1 MKAAFTAESTP
12 GRGCVAI
19 TPSRASVSENSLPK
33 FASAIPSPP
42 KISPSNSCVASS
54 SIIAAPSVAYD
65 IKTTESQSATAVA
78 RVDASKSVGSYPVLA
93 HRSPPIA
100 ASKLSARPEP

>member
-1 MKAAFTAESTP
+1 MNP
-12 GRGCVAI
+12 
-19 TPSRASVSENSLPK
+19 
-33 FASAIPSPP
+33 ASAIPSAPNILP
-42 KISPSNSCVASS
+42 VYPCVASS
-54 SIIAAPSVAYD
+54 STIAAPSVAYD

-78 RVDASKSVGSYPVLA
+78 RVDASKSAGSYPVLA